1 VIIWEKNRGESL
13 WKKDVR
19 VKKETGDG
27 RKGRG

>member
-1 VIIWEKNRGESL
+1 VIISEKNRGQSL
-13 WKKDVR
+13 WKKDVK